1 METTYRFGEP
11 AIGMTTKFILT
22 NPEQKTKQVR
32 PLSGDCHTDIR
43 FEAYGG
49 KSEAQAVREIIS
61 SIPAGK
67 SFYLLGRYSFDVN
80 SLNSE
85 AFTIVQGRAGSTK
98 VIVDGRETCFMTVHQ
113 SKGLESDYVILLNC
127 NAGVTGFPSDIA
139 DSPVLKY
146 VLSEPDGYE
155 YGEERRLFYVALTRA
170 KKCTFVL
177 YDKNNPSPF
186 VSEFVEG
193 ARKETH
199 DIPAEDRCP
208 KCNCGQRLLL
218 KKGKAVNGNPY
229 FVYGCSNE
237 AYGCDYR
244 ETKFVNLNRPVRR
257 SSRRYY

>member
-1 METTYRFGEP
+1 MKT
-11 AIGMTTKFILT
+11 FIL
-22 NPEQKTKQVR
+22 KWR
-32 PLSGDCHTDIR
+32 PL
-43 FEAYGG
+43 
-49 KSEAQAVREIIS
+49 IS
-61 SIPAGK
+61 SYKMEQFEEEMHYI
-67 SFYLLGRYSFDVN
+67 
-80 SLNSE
+80 
-85 AFTIVQGRAGSTK
+85 
-98 VIVDGRETCFMTVHQ
+98 
-113 SKGLESDYVILLNC
+113 
-127 NAGVTGFPSDIA
+127 
-139 DSPVLKY
+139 
-146 VLSEPDGYE
+146 E

-208 KCNCGQRLLL
+208 KCKCGQRLLL

-237 AYGCDYR
+237 VYGCDYR

-257 SSRRYY
+257 SSKRYN